1 MKRMKTGLLEML
13 RRFSIKKRLNY
24 SITFLVI
31 FPIIMI
37 IVLTHF
43 IFRDAI
49 KKNVRSYSE
58 ELTVQLAANME
69 NEVTRLVDNC
79 MELTYSEE
87 FQKMVQNQN
96 KTDWDFL
103 SNYRL
108 VTNSCSTKFKNENY
122 VRWIQYTTSGGIT
135 YHLFGGN
142 DVPDAD
148 QTEDIRSEAME
159 RETPYFWYYSRE
171 EKSEGELYL
180 ITRVRKLSGGNISGT
195 VIVGLDRDFLQTLY
209 RNMEQSLGRGT
220 IIFTVDQEGEILSGV
235 RKEYED
241 MEPETLMQVIS
252 ESSAGSKN
260 FYLGGEKYL
269 GIWNRMQTTGW
280 YVLVMI
286 PYLYI
291 DSVSNSTSIMILI
304 IGLVFLTLGLSIA
317 AVINA
322 SIVNPLNRILTYTV
336 KLQNGEFHRKIEDN
350 GEDEIHQLAE
360 AFNCT
365 TDEIGRLMLDM
376 QKQSEQKARLE
387 FDALQAQINPHF
399 LANTLNTISY
409 LAQLRGMDNIKSISN
424 ALINIL
430 IVSMGK
436 ESKIITVEKEI
447 SYVKDYLLIQ
457 SYRYPDFYQVEF
469 DIPEELMRYEIPK
482 FILQPIVENAI
493 VHGVTRLE
501 NGQGKVCVSGVIK
514 GQDIHICVTDNGP
527 GIGEEKLAELLN
539 GQVES
544 RGICGLGIKSVDQ
557 RLKLL
562 FGSEYGIGIKSRQG
576 LTEIELR
583 FPADK
588 GEQDEED
595 SDC

>member
-1 MKRMKTGLLEML
+1 
-13 RRFSIKKRLNY
+13 
-24 SITFLVI
+24 
-31 FPIIMI
+31 
-37 IVLTHF
+37 
-43 IFRDAI
+43 
-49 KKNVRSYSE
+49 
-58 ELTVQLAANME
+58 
-69 NEVTRLVDNC
+69 
-79 MELTYSEE
+79 
-87 FQKMVQNQN
+87 
-96 KTDWDFL
+96 
-103 SNYRL
+103 
-108 VTNSCSTKFKNENY
+108 
-122 VRWIQYTTSGGIT
+122 
-135 YHLFGGN
+135 
-142 DVPDAD
+142 
-148 QTEDIRSEAME
+148 
-159 RETPYFWYYSRE
+159 
-171 EKSEGELYL
+171 
-180 ITRVRKLSGGNISGT
+180 
-195 VIVGLDRDFLQTLY
+195 
-209 RNMEQSLGRGT
+209 
-220 IIFTVDQEGEILSGV
+220 
-235 RKEYED
+235 
-241 MEPETLMQVIS
+241 
-252 ESSAGSKN
+252 
-260 FYLGGEKYL
+260 
-269 GIWNRMQTTGW
+269 
-280 YVLVMI
+280 
-286 PYLYI
+286 
-291 DSVSNSTSIMILI
+291 
-304 IGLVFLTLGLSIA
+304 
-317 AVINA
+317 
-322 SIVNPLNRILTYTV
+322 
-336 KLQNGEFHRKIEDN
+336 
-350 GEDEIHQLAE
+350 
-360 AFNCT
+360 
-365 TDEIGRLMLDM
+365 MLDM